1 MQGRKSLQCCRAAG
15 VKIAGLLLRFD
26 LLFPHAP
33 GDEAG
38 GLRVW
43 DLELGDCTCVLAG
56 HSGAINALSIAASG
70 GVVVSA
76 SADGTCR
83 VWDLQ
88 QGGACR
94 CALVGHTG
102 AVKVCFAVRHAP
114 LMRSKFVLF
123 WARSWL

>member
-1 MQGRKSLQCCRAAG
+1 
-15 VKIAGLLLRFD
+15 VNIAGLLVSFD
-26 LLFPHAP
+26 LPFAHAP

-56 HSGAINALSIAASG
+56 HSGAVNALSIAASG

-102 AVKVCFAVRHAP
+102 GVKVCFAVCHAA
-114 LMRSKFVLF
+114 LIRSKFVLF
-123 WARSWL
+123 WARAWL

>member
-1 MQGRKSLQCCRAAG
+1 M
-15 VKIAGLLLRFD
+15 
-26 LLFPHAP
+26 
-33 GDEAG
+33 
-38 GLRVW
+38 W

-56 HSGAINALSIAASG
+56 HSGAVNALSIASSG

-76 SADGTCR
+76 SADGSCR

-102 AVKVCFAVRHAP
+102 GVKVCFAVCHPP
-114 LMRSKFVLF
+114 LIRSKFVLF
-123 WARSWL
+123 WARAWL